1 MKSSFVIPWT
11 LWSISAVIGQEILS
25 DPGTLGPALET
36 IHLFYDQWPTG
47 FTVSSSGRIFVNYP
61 PVFPNSINFTVGEIV
76 NGREVPYPNLEI
88 NTPPGGRLNYSTNP
102 PTSSNSEDHLIG
114 VISVI
119 TDTEDRLWILDSGR
133 VASTGG
139 LAETAYGGPKLIG
152 MHLTNNT
159 IFKKILFDQ
168 TAVPADGYLNDVRI
182 DLNPALTPSGQG
194 VAYLSDNSP
203 EGRTAIVVVDLG
215 SGATSRKLVGDPSIS
230 SHPGFV
236 PFIWGEAVYSN
247 SSGISHFSVG
257 VDGIALSADGSTLY
271 YCPAGGRS
279 LYGIETKY
287 LLDNSHNSDVLS
299 KSQIQVLGDKG
310 LSDGLETDSN
320 NNIYGGNMED
330 NSIIKFN
337 PKTGLVQPFVRDPR
351 LSWTDTLS
359 VATDGYLYFTE
370 NQLWRAPIY
379 WGGIDRRVKPYA
391 MFRVKLP
398 DGGVKVSRPRQE

>member
-1 MKSSFVIPWT
+1 
-11 LWSISAVIGQEILS
+11 
-25 DPGTLGPALET
+25 
-36 IHLFYDQWPTG
+36 
-47 FTVSSSGRIFVNYP
+47 
-61 PVFPNSINFTVGEIV
+61 
-76 NGREVPYPNLEI
+76 
-88 NTPPGGRLNYSTNP
+88 
-102 PTSSNSEDHLIG
+102 
-114 VISVI
+114 
-119 TDTEDRLWILDSGR
+119 
-133 VASTGG
+133 
-139 LAETAYGGPKLIG
+139 
-152 MHLTNNT
+152 
-159 IFKKILFDQ
+159 
-168 TAVPADGYLNDVRI
+168 LNDVRI

-215 SGATSRKLVGDPSIS
+215 SGAASRKLVGDPSIS
-230 SHPGFV
+230 SRPGFV

-287 LLDNSHNSDVLS
+287 LLDSSLNADVLS
-299 KSQIQVLGDKG
+299 TSQIQFLGDKG

-320 NNIYGGNMED
+320 NYIYGGNMED
-330 NSIIKFN
+330 NSIIRFN

-359 VATDGYLYFTE
+359 VAADGYLYFTE

-379 WGGIDRRVKPYA
+379 WGGVDRRVKPYA

-398 DGGVKVSRPRQE
+398 NNGTKVTRSQQK